1 MSDSPT
7 NEPLHQGLSKGR
19 GSGFMVFFLGFL
31 AGFLVALVVAEKGFK
46 LGKKEE
52 TASRPAEVAPESA
65 TEPASEAAGL
75 ESHAT
80 ENEHGVKE
88 PEKTR
93 EDEAPPQHDMVI
105 TKAMRDRMLT
115 IDFLDLL
122 QDAELHRYR
131 FEGETKGVKL
141 SKIRTGSIYQKAGFK
156 DGDIIEQINGIAVA
170 DLERKPAKARQE
182 LPAANKVTFK
192 VRRDDK
198 VMTIRVRVAGFHAD

>member
-1 MSDSPT
+1 
-7 NEPLHQGLSKGR
+7 
-19 GSGFMVFFLGFL
+19 
-31 AGFLVALVVAEKGFK
+31 VALEHASETAPEIGGHDTEEKAGAPEAEKTT
-46 LGKKEE
+46 EE
-52 TASRPAEVAPESA
+52 DAS
-65 TEPASEAAGL
+65 
-75 ESHAT
+75 
-80 ENEHGVKE
+80 
-88 PEKTR
+88 
-93 EDEAPPQHDMVI
+93 PQHEMVI

-141 SKIRTGSIYQKAGFK
+141 SKIRTGSIYQKAGFR

-170 DLERKPAKARQE
+170 DLEKKPAKARQE

-198 VMTIRVRVAGFHAD
+198 VITIRVRVAGFQAD